1 MTTTLRTSLLFLVIV
16 LTTVAAFDGC
26 QSQSETADLVVRGGT
41 IITMDEVYPEA
52 EALAIRDGRILA
64 VGTDAEIRSHIGN
77 DTRIIDLDGATAIPG
92 FIEGHGHFLGLG
104 QMKMGLELMP
114 TTSWQEIVTMV
125 QQAVRTS
132 RPGQWIVGRGW
143 HQEKWTS
150 VPQPNVEGFPL
161 HDALS
166 AVSPNN
172 PVLLTHASGHAT
184 IANRKAM
191 QLAGITRATPDPE
204 GGEIL
209 HDRAGEPIG
218 VFRETA
224 QQLVRSARLEALA
237 ARNAEEIEADDRK
250 AVDLAVRECLS
261 KGVTSFQD
269 AGSSFKEVDFFRK
282 LADEG
287 SLGIRLW
294 VMVRDSLFKLKQQ
307 FPGHRIIGAGNNHL
321 TVRAIKWS
329 IDGALGARGAWLL
342 KPYSDMSTSTGLNT
356 APIDS
361 ILESA
366 ELAMQNGLQ
375 ICVHAI
381 GDRANR
387 ETLDLYARV
396 FARYPDRTGLRW
408 RIEHAQHLHPADI
421 PRFAE
426 LGVIPA
432 MQGIHCTSDAPY
444 VTARLGSLRAQE
456 GAYVW
461 RSLIQSGATIVNG
474 TDTPVEDVDPIQNFY
489 ASVTRKLKDGS
500 SFYPDQRMTRIE
512 ALRSYTLDAA
522 YGAFEEELKGSL
534 SSGKLA
540 DITIL
545 SDNILTVPED
555 AIPSVH
561 VVTTIL
567 GGTVVYERPAP

>member
-1 MTTTLRTSLLFLVIV
+1 MTTTLRTSLFFLVFV
-16 LTTVAAFDGC
+16 LTSVAAFDGC
-26 QSQSETADLVVRGGT
+26 QSQSETSDLVVRGGT
-41 IITMDEVYPEA
+41 VITMDEAYPEA

-77 DTRIIDLDGATAIPG
+77 NTRIIDLDGATAFPG

-218 VFRETA
+218 IFRETA

-307 FPGHRIIGAGNNHL
+307 FPGHRIIGAGDNHL

-444 VTARLGSLRAQE
+444 VTARLGSQRAEE

-461 RSLIQSGATIVNG
+461 RSLIQSGVTIVNG
-474 TDTPVEDVDPIQNFY
+474 TDTPVEDVDPVQNFY

-500 SFYPDQRMTRIE
+500 SFYPDQRMTRME

-534 SSGKLA
+534 SPGKLA

-561 VVTTIL
+561 VLTTIL

>member
-1 MTTTLRTSLLFLVIV
+1 
-16 LTTVAAFDGC
+16 
-26 QSQSETADLVVRGGT
+26 
-41 IITMDEVYPEA
+41 
-52 EALAIRDGRILA
+52 
-64 VGTDAEIRSHIGN
+64 
-77 DTRIIDLDGATAIPG
+77 
-92 FIEGHGHFLGLG
+92 
-104 QMKMGLELMP
+104 MP
-114 TTSWQEIVTMV
+114 
-125 QQAVRTS
+125 
-132 RPGQWIVGRGW
+132 
-143 HQEKWTS
+143 
-150 VPQPNVEGFPL
+150 
-161 HDALS
+161 
-166 AVSPNN
+166 
-172 PVLLTHASGHAT
+172 
-184 IANRKAM
+184 
-191 QLAGITRATPDPE
+191 
-204 GGEIL
+204 
-209 HDRAGEPIG
+209 
-218 VFRETA
+218 
-224 QQLVRSARLEALA
+224 
-237 ARNAEEIEADDRK
+237 
-250 AVDLAVRECLS
+250 
-261 KGVTSFQD
+261 
-269 AGSSFKEVDFFRK
+269 
-282 LADEG
+282 
-287 SLGIRLW
+287 
-294 VMVRDSLFKLKQQ
+294 
-307 FPGHRIIGAGNNHL
+307 
-321 TVRAIKWS
+321 
-329 IDGALGARGAWLL
+329 
-342 KPYSDMSTSTGLNT
+342 TSTGLNT

-474 TDTPVEDVDPIQNFY
+474 TDTPVEDVDPVQNFY

-500 SFYPDQRMTRIE
+500 SFYPDQRMTRME

-534 SSGKLA
+534 SPGKLA

-545 SDNILTVPED
+545 SDNILTVPEE